1 MSEYLYLYLFYSSYS
16 GFFLFLVDHLPVH
29 ICKHVSVILCFSVWI
44 CISVFVTKSAWVCPL
59 IKESVT
65 LGNREDLCVTLWISM
80 CFFSSSLASPL
91 FFVCLSFCLCI
102 CSHHPSPSLVRG
114 ELQDPHQTLLFTEPE
129 LPGKR
134 AIWQPSGDKR
144 RQKHG
149 YKVLCDLSPTGG
161 ARVHTLFRRH
171 KGLAQGSNMA
181 PKGGILSSGERRHVL
196 WGKEASLLH
205 CTGLRGHTPTWKEEE
220 AEVAKKGRV
229 TQDKTI
235 RLEPQNFTLEF

>member
-1 MSEYLYLYLFYSSYS
+1 MSEYLCLYLFYSSYS
-16 GFFLFLVDHLPVH
+16 SFFLFLVDHLPVH
-29 ICKHVSVILCFSVWI
+29 ICKHVCVILCFSVWI
-44 CISVFVTKSAWVCPL
+44 CVSVFVTKNPWVCPL

-65 LGNREDLCVTLWISM
+65 LEKREDLCVTLWISM
-80 CFFSSSLASPL
+80 CLFSSSLASPL

-102 CSHHPSPSLVRG
+102 CSHLPSLVRG
-114 ELQDPHQTLLFTEPE
+114 VLQDPHQTLLFTEAE

-171 KGLAQGSNMA
+171 KGLAQGGNMA
-181 PKGGILSSGERRHVL
+181 PKRGILSSGERRRLYCIAQV
-196 WGKEASLLH
+196 WGGTPPHERKRKQRW
-205 CTGLRGHTPTWKEEE
+205 LRREGSHRIK
-220 AEVAKKGRV
+220 
-229 TQDKTI
+229 
-235 RLEPQNFTLEF
+235 L